1 MISSMIKEELERLK
15 EEIKTIE
22 KELNDLADLE
32 ASQDN
37 IVKQKKEIEIA
48 CQNISIPK
56 RMKSQKFN
64 FIQKIFSSSYKD
76 YLKEQEENS
85 KNIDEARNMIKSLE
99 IKMKKLQGEEKELE
113 EKISQSENKKID
125 LQLHLATIKND
136 IYDLND
142 PDKGTEYLVTKYHNL
157 CYNEE
162 FMEEL
167 VSLNP
172 SNIKYDQTNNEKLYR
187 MYVAIK
193 IEEINSK
200 VTDELGRKYFQKPYI
215 EILEELD
222 NPKTVDSNKYK
233 IPHSYLFEEM
243 RIVEQ
248 EKTSTNISKIYGY
261 QIEHELNIKTDE
273 NYELTLGEPIKLVS
287 YDYFNLDGL
296 YDYEYGKKIEEFYN
310 DENNYLA
317 IHGTSA
323 GKKTVNNILEQG
335 LSYEYCDIGRTTYF
349 QKANDDLNLS
359 FKAGLIKFLSYT
371 YKGNYNILISFPR
384 DTFDKD
390 NPTKIWGKN
399 EGDEDYYLLPKYIL
413 GYVEITDN
421 NRTFIEN
428 THLYEKKYDYLY
440 YDDLNAEAK
449 EEETK
454 TK

>member
-273 NYELTLGEPIKLVS
+273 N
-287 YDYFNLDGL
+287 
-296 YDYEYGKKIEEFYN
+296 
-310 DENNYLA
+310 NYLA